1 MARSLGR
8 ADRVAEA
15 PALEAMLAAW
25 PPLERERLGDWTLRF
40 SRGFTRR
47 ANSVLPCGDPST
59 PLELAVARVEQ
70 AYAARAL
77 PSCFQLRE
85 GHTVDGL
92 ESLLRGRGYQPEH
105 PALVLA
111 GALPDA
117 CPDDRVS
124 HHDGPSREWL
134 ETWLAVSRRAE
145 PDALG
150 LSRAILERVSRPRTF
165 ALLHEDGHAV
175 AAALG
180 TLSPGWLG
188 LSCLTVREDARRRG
202 LARAVLGALAAWAR
216 QRGADRLWLEVE
228 QDNAPALQLY
238 RDLCLE
244 RVGGYSYLTAP
255 SSSRTAS

>member
-1 MARSLGR
+1 MARSPGR

-25 PPLERERLGDWTLRF
+25 PPLERERLGAWTLRF

-134 ETWLAVSRRAE
+134 ETWLAGSRRAE
-145 PDALG
+145 PDALE
-150 LSRAILERVSRPRTF
+150 LSRALLERVSRPRTF
-165 ALLHEDGHAV
+165 VLLHEDGHAV

-180 TLSPGWLG
+180 TLCPAGSG
-188 LSCLTVREDARRRG
+188 C
-202 LARAVLGALAAWAR
+202 RA
-216 QRGADRLWLEVE
+216 
-228 QDNAPALQLY
+228 
-238 RDLCLE
+238 
-244 RVGGYSYLTAP
+244 
-255 SSSRTAS
+255 

>member
-1 MARSLGR
+1 LT
-8 ADRVAEA
+8 EQ

-25 PPLERERLGDWTLRF
+25 PPLAREHLGDWTLRF

-47 ANSVLPCGDPST
+47 ANSVLPHGDQSA
-59 PLELAVARVEQ
+59 PLGLAVARVEQ
-70 AYAARAL
+70 AYAARGL

-85 GHTVDGL
+85 GHAVDELG
-92 ESLLRGRGYQPEH
+92 SLLEGRGYQPEH

-111 GALPDA
+111 GPLPA
-117 CPDDRVS
+117 VRPDDRVS
-124 HHDGPSREWL
+124 HRDVPSREWL
-134 ETWLAVSRRAE
+134 EVWLAVSRRAE
-145 PDALG
+145 PDTLE

-165 ALLHEDGHAV
+165 ALLHEGGQAV

-188 LSCLTVREDARRRG
+188 LSCLTVREDVRPRG

-216 QRGADRLWLEVE
+216 ERGADRLWLEVE
-228 QDNAPALQLY
+228 EGNAPALELY
-238 RDLCLE
+238 RDLRLE

>member
-1 MARSLGR
+1 VNG
-8 ADRVAEA
+8 E

-47 ANSVLPCGDPST
+47 ANSTLPRGDPST

-70 AYAARAL
+70 AYAARGL

-85 GHTVDGL
+85 GHTVDQLG
-92 ESLLRGRGYQPEH
+92 SLLTDRGYQPGH

-111 GALPDA
+111 GPLPA
-117 CPDDRVS
+117 ARPDDRVS
-124 HHDGPSREWL
+124 HRDGHSGEWL
-134 ETWLAVSRRAE
+134 ELWLAVSRRTE
-145 PDALG
+145 PDALE
-150 LSRAILERVSRPRTF
+150 LSRAILDRVSRPRTF
-165 ALLHEDGHAV
+165 ALLHEGGHAV

-188 LSCLTVREDARRRG
+188 LSCLTVRENARRRG
-202 LARAVLGALAAWAR
+202 VARAMLGALATWAR
-216 QRGADRLWLEVE
+216 DREADRLWLEVE
-228 QDNAPALQLY
+228 EGNAPALRLY
-238 RDLCLE
+238 RDLRLE

>member
-1 MARSLGR
+1 MARSRGR
-8 ADRVAEA
+8 ADRVAEV

-47 ANSVLPCGDPST
+47 ANSVLSCGDPST

-70 AYAARAL
+70 AYGARGL

-85 GHTVDGL
+85 GQTVDGL
-92 ESLLRGRGYQPEH
+92 ESLLAGRGYQPEH

-111 GALPDA
+111 GPLPDA
-117 CPDDRVS
+117 RPDDRIS
-124 HHDGPSREWL
+124 HRQRPSREWL

-150 LSRAILERVSRPRTF
+150 LSRALLDCVSRPRTF
-165 ALLHEDGHAV
+165 ALLHEGGHAV

-188 LSCLTVREDARRRG
+188 LSCLAVREDARRRG

-216 QRGADRLWLEVE
+216 DRGAARLWLEVE
-228 QDNAPALQLY
+228 QDNAPALELY
-238 RDLCLE
+238 RDLGLE
-244 RVGGYSYLTAP
+244 RVGGYSYLTEP
-255 SSSRTAS
+255 SISRTAS